1 MAGINDKNTIKTP
14 YFLQISHF
22 WTLLTFVINQM
33 EIMMAGPKDSKKV
46 THVRYE

>member
-22 WTLLTFVINQM
+22 WTLLTFVINLM
-33 EIMMAGPKDSKKV
+33 EIMMAANTSNIIPWSQGF
-46 THVRYE
+46 